1 MFAIIHTLC
10 QLPLGGLEW
19 RSIHSSSI
27 DRESAAVV
35 EWLLYQRSTEDDS
48 QKTEPSLKDLII
60 SVQTHLPPL
69 GFRSWTSSRCWQL
82 VKSETCEK
90 LHIVCIESY
99 LYVFL
104 FVFEENQVVDEII
117 VILEVK
123 SRGYQGTS
131 PVSSIHQDRKDA
143 WGFGPWSGAFDGISA
158 PRSFSIWWM
167 PICPKWREVMPCGA
181 DEEQTRVTRGISF
194 WSLCHPFPS
203 SHAQSQLFWTP
214 HVCGQL
220 PTWYLHVNVWK
231 ESQI

>member
-1 MFAIIHTLC
+1 MFAVIHTLC

-35 EWLLYQRSTEDDS
+35 EWTLYQRSTEDDS

-117 VILEVK
+117 VILDVK
-123 SRGYQGTS
+123 SLKQRVPGDFPRFFHPSGQEGCMGLW
-131 PVSSIHQDRKDA
+131 PLI
-143 WGFGPWSGAFDGISA
+143 WGFW
-158 PRSFSIWWM
+158 
-167 PICPKWREVMPCGA
+167 
-181 DEEQTRVTRGISF
+181 
-194 WSLCHPFPS
+194 
-203 SHAQSQLFWTP
+203 
-214 HVCGQL
+214 
-220 PTWYLHVNVWK
+220 WYLSSKVILNLVDAHLP
-231 ESQI
+231 